1 MPGRRLWFLAA
12 ALASILPLSAQTS
25 GPAGAEAVP
34 ARPTLPTGL
43 EGESFSTEKGGRV
56 IVARKARFVSGDAE
70 LGADSIRMDLEAG
83 TIVAEGNVTYSA
95 PRLRIFGE
103 KATVD
108 TRAGTLVAERVRVGR
123 LPTYFFAERFVLSKG
138 DYRME
143 EVGMWRNEPSEAGI
157 SLRAGSG
164 TYTKRDERIV
174 LKDTQPRV
182 GGVPFLHLPHY
193 SQRGYRDFPADLY
206 LRFRDSSPQGAY
218 IRTMTTVRQ
227 SATTWTGL
235 LLDLHSKAGVLAGPS
250 LRYDNWN
257 LPDAGMR
264 WRTNLVAG
272 LIRDESDLASRP
284 DPYGRV
290 VDRDRFFVLAQANG
304 RSQDGFELAA
314 QLQGLSDPD
323 VVRDYRGKFARDSQL
338 PQTFV
343 ELTQPVGPG
352 YASLLA
358 SMRTDDFQ
366 DVVQR
371 LPEARLDLPET
382 PLPGSGVMARG
393 WLSAARLVERSSE
406 QLGGLDFLD
415 TTGFADRAEVT
426 RVDGYLGLGKSIR
439 HSDWMS
445 FRPVLGARST
455 WWDDGAAGEPVA
467 RVLGQAGFDLEM
479 TASATWDAASPHW
492 AIDGLRHTVRP
503 FLGWRA
509 LPELDAGGGQ
519 PRLDRGS
526 LIELNLPVLDLADRR
541 DNDTVGERQ
550 VAQLGVRNTLETRDP
565 AKGTREVLRADV
577 FLDWRDPR
585 GAGEAETAAHA
596 HLAWTAADW
605 LSVHTLV
612 RQPTD
617 GGDSGLASWA
627 EIRSGD
633 LWQASLGYTELTDPD
648 AVRQAF
654 LNWTLRLNSAFR
666 FKLGSIYDL
675 EGGAVLETNAVLV
688 QRIGDSWELE
698 YGVNERSSR
707 YDDGS
712 LGFTVRVRVFKF

>member
-12 ALASILPLSAQTS
+12 ALASPLAAAAEAS

-83 TIVAEGNVTYSA
+83 TLVAEGNVTYSA

-143 EVGMWRNEPSEAGI
+143 EVSMWRNEPSESGI
-157 SLRAGSG
+157 SLRAGSA

-218 IRTMTTVRQ
+218 IRTMTTVRR
-227 SATTWTGL
+227 SETTWNGL
-235 LLDLHSKAGVLAGPS
+235 LLDLHSKAGVLVGPS

-264 WRTNLVAG
+264 WRTNLVG
-272 LIRDESDLASRP
+272 GFIRDESDLAARP
-284 DPYGRV
+284 DAFGRV
-290 VDRDRFFVLAQANG
+290 ADRDRFFVLAQANG
-304 RSQDGFELAA
+304 RAPGGFEVAA
-314 QLQGLSDPD
+314 QAQGLSDPD
-323 VVRDYRGKFARDSQL
+323 VVRDYRGKFAGDSQL
-338 PQTFV
+338 PQSFV
-343 ELTQPVGPG
+343 ELSQALGPA

-358 SMRTDDFQ
+358 SARTDDFQ

-371 LPEARLDLPET
+371 LPEVRLELPET
-382 PLPGSGVMARG
+382 ALAGSGATARG
-393 WLSAARLVERSSE
+393 WVSAARLVERSSE
-406 QLGGLDFLD
+406 QLGGLEFLD
-415 TTGFADRAEVT
+415 ATGFADRAEVT
-426 RVDGYLGLGKSIR
+426 RVDGYLGVGKSIR
-439 HSDWMS
+439 HSDWLA
-445 FRPVLGARST
+445 FRPVLGIRST
-455 WWDDGAAGEPVA
+455 WWDDGTSGVPVA
-467 RVLGQAGFDLEM
+467 RLLGQAGFDLEM

-519 PRLDRGS
+519 PRLDRGT
-526 LIELNLPVLDLADRR
+526 LGGLNLPVLDLADRR
-541 DNDTVGERQ
+541 DGDTLGERQ

-565 AKGTREVLRADV
+565 AKGTREILRADLFV
-577 FLDWRDPR
+577 DWRDPR
-585 GAGEAETAAHA
+585 GAGETETAAHA

-605 LSVHTLV
+605 LSVHTLA
-612 RQPTD
+612 RHPTD
-617 GGDSGLASWA
+617 GGGSGLAGWA
-627 EIRSGD
+627 DVRSGD
-633 LWQASLGYTELTDPD
+633 LWQASLGYTELDDPES
-648 AVRQAF
+648 VRQAF
-654 LNWTLRLNSAFR
+654 LSWTFRLNSAFR
-666 FKLGSIYDL
+666 LRLAHIHDL
-675 EGGAVLETNAVLV
+675 EGGRTLETSAVLV

-698 YGVNERSSR
+698 YGVNERTSR